1 MDNAGVVARASRSQ
15 VHRSYL
21 FVPANRP
28 DRYAKACATR
38 AHAIIVDLEDAVPSH
53 DKDSART
60 SLAEWLPHAPRPV
73 LVRVNAADSEWFE
86 GDLQICAGNNVAGLL
101 LPKCERIDDLRRIAD
116 ACADVPIHP
125 LIETARGLWNA
136 LSVAQAPGVR
146 SVLFGSL
153 DFQLDVGTSDDELLY
168 ARSQLVV
175 VSRVA
180 GIEAPIDGVTQ
191 AIDDAELLRRHARR
205 SRELGFGGKACIH
218 PRQVDIVNDCFAPTA
233 DDVRWAEAVV
243 TAFAKASG
251 SAVLVDGRMVDRPV
265 LLKAQAILSEGASAA
280 DR

>member
-1 MDNAGVVARASRSQ
+1 M
-15 VHRSYL
+15 HRSYL

-38 AHAIIVDLEDAVPSH
+38 AHAIIVDLEDAVAAH
-53 DKDSART
+53 DKVSART
-60 SLAEWLPHAPRPV
+60 SLAAWLAHAPRPV
-73 LVRVNAADSEWFE
+73 LVRINAADTEWFE
-86 GDLQICAGNNVAGLL
+86 DDLRICVGDNVAGLL
-101 LPKCERIDDLRRIAD
+101 VPKCERVEELRRIA
-116 ACADVPIHP
+116 AGCAEVPLHP

-146 SVLFGSL
+146 SLMFGSL
-153 DFQLDVGTSDDELLY
+153 DFQADVGTSDDELLY

-180 GIEAPIDGVTQ
+180 EIEPPIDGVTQ
-191 AIDDAELLRRHARR
+191 AIDDEEALRRDARR
-205 SRELGFGGKACIH
+205 SRALGFAGKACIH
-218 PRQVDIVNDCFAPTA
+218 PKQVDIVNECFAPSA

-243 TAFAKASG
+243 DAFTKAAG

-265 LLKAQAILSEGASAA
+265 LLKAQAILA
-280 DR
+280 DRPSRQVEHEPPSR